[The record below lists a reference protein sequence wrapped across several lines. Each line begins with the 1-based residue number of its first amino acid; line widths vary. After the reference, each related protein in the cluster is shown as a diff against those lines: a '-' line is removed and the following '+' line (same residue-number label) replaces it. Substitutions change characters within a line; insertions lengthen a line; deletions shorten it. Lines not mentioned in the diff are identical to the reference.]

1 MFIMLYYS
9 LNGSVIEQEEWQT
22 VQKGAYIL
30 GVLLVVLEWTRTPD
44 TNSFVT
50 VHGRQ
55 TQK

>member
-22 VQKGAYIL
+22 VQKGAYL
-30 GVLLVVLEWTRTPD
+30 ECFLVVLEWTRTPD